1 MTEQQL
7 KHWQMM
13 VKRSE
18 RLLTSECPQLEDEV
32 IAAVESELQ
41 DLRDAIDD
49 FKFHDLD

>member
-18 RLLTSECPQLEDEV
+18 RRECPQLEDEIIV
-32 IAAVESELQ
+32 AVESELQ